1 MGDRGTPFD
10 SGHPSRRDFLWMT
23 AGGAVAGMVGLPVL
37 MACTQA
43 SSSGAVAG
51 VDPRV
56 LPQHIPF
63 SGPRPDF
70 PATATGVP
78 TGYVSYPA
86 SLVRSVR
93 EAPGHGGEI
102 TALCLIYGPPPTP
115 MDHNQYWQELNRRL
129 GTTFRPTIVSAPDHV
144 TKMNTVIASGDLP
157 DVMWIPTRG
166 AGTPAHLVD
175 LLRNSYTDLTPFL
188 AGGAVKDYPNLAN
201 HPTFACRA
209 CVYGGA
215 LFGIPNVRSPLADCL
230 FIRQDLLE
238 QVGPVQP
245 RSTDEFTRLAR
256 ELTRPASNQ
265 WAIGVQNDFGIW
277 FFAALFRAPNGWRLE
292 TSGRL
297 VSAWETAEQKAAAG
311 YMRGL
316 FAPG

>member
-63 SGPRPDF
+63 PGPRPDF

-102 TALCLIYGPPPTP
+102 TALCLIYGPPPNP
-115 MDHNQYWQELNRRL
+115 LDHHHHRQEPNRHLRH
-129 GTTFRPTIVSAPDHV
+129 TVSPRRHRAPD
-144 TKMNTVIASGDLP
+144 
-157 DVMWIPTRG
+157 
-166 AGTPAHLVD
+166 
-175 LLRNSYTDLTPFL
+175 
-188 AGGAVKDYPNLAN
+188 
-201 HPTFACRA
+201 
-209 CVYGGA
+209 
-215 LFGIPNVRSPLADCL
+215 
-230 FIRQDLLE
+230 
-238 QVGPVQP
+238 
-245 RSTDEFTRLAR
+245 
-256 ELTRPASNQ
+256 
-265 WAIGVQNDFGIW
+265 
-277 FFAALFRAPNGWRLE
+277 
-292 TSGRL
+292 
-297 VSAWETAEQKAAAG
+297 
-311 YMRGL
+311 
-316 FAPG
+316 